1 MSLCYDFQKWTIIS
15 LASIAISL
23 TIGLLMQYAHGQSSD
38 KFLTYTNNHMNI
50 TIQYPENWEVQD
62 INSTNSSEEGP
73 HTMFKPL
80 LQFEPD
86 PNSVSFE
93 RPDTDRH
100 CIGCYFK
107 VFVEEVEPYL
117 DTDTMTLK
125 NTSLQQRVQQELN
138 SGLSHYYKLISQ
150 SEVTVAGNTGWK
162 IEWSS
167 WSSEYHFYIITL
179 ANGKFYILNYGEDNL
194 KVPETLP
201 VANKMVETFQIKS

>member
-1 MSLCYDFQKWTIIS
+1 MKILILS
-15 LASIAISL
+15 LAILMMGIL
-23 TIGLLMQYAHGQSSD
+23 TLIQAHGQNYTSHAQSSD

-50 TIQYPENWEVQD
+50 TIQHPENWEVQD
-62 INSTNSSEEGP
+62 INSTKSSEEGP

-86 PNSVSFE
+86 PNNVSFE
-93 RPDTDRH
+93 RPDTDRN

-138 SGLSHYYKLISQ
+138 SGLSHYYKLIRQ

-167 WSSEYHFYIITL
+167 WSSEDQFYIITL
-179 ANGKFYILNYGEDNL
+179 ANGKFYILYYGEDNL

-201 VANKMVETFQIKS
+201 LANKMVESFQIKS